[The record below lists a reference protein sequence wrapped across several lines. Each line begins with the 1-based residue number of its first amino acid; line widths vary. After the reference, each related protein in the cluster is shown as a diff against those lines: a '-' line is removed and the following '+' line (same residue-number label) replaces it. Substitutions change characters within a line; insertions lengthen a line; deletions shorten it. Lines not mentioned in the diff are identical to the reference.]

1 MPGQLDIGWAAIFAA
16 RPILQHIEQRGYYDI
31 TATEIKAL
39 SRKEPR
45 IMAKIDFREHLPA
58 VMAANDLAILAI
70 GNGLYRI
77 GRFDPFINIQE
88 ECRAPIQTVDFPP
101 HIITLNP
108 QCFTGESHLLDA
120 AYLSGVFQQVFG
132 EATHLTIRG
141 RRFCAQIDYRLNSV
155 PLPIRSVQIEVD
167 GGYEGPTTINLIEAK
182 NGSRGNISIRQLVYP
197 HLSWQQMVGGQ
208 KTVRTF
214 LVFHQDNVTRFIPIL
229 IGQEGV
235 CADHANERAF
245 RFGALES
252 LRLESIEVAPDAPLP
267 DRRIP
272 FPQADRFD
280 KVLALF
286 AQVAEAGSLSKEELF
301 SEFDLC
307 GRQTRYYLSVL
318 RWIGL
323 CDYEEQ
329 TVSLS
334 EVGRR
339 IAGMTR
345 NDRMRRLAEII
356 FAEPV
361 FHHVVRH
368 GIEDFP
374 EALFYRWNVRGST
387 VRRRLRTVIAWL
399 RFFQDGPER

>member
-16 RPILQHIEQRGYYDI
+16 RPILQHIEQHGYYDI
-31 TATEIKAL
+31 AATEIKAL
-39 SRKEPR
+39 SHKEPR
-45 IMAKIDFREHLPA
+45 IMAKIDFRENLPA
-58 VMAANDLAILAI
+58 VMAANHLAILAI

-77 GRFDPFINIQE
+77 GRFDPFINLQE

-108 QCFTGESHLLDA
+108 QCFTGESGILDA
-120 AYLSGVFQQVFG
+120 AHLSGFFQQVFG
-132 EATHLTIRG
+132 ETTHLTIRG
-141 RRFCAQIDYRLNSV
+141 RCFCSQIDYRLNNV

-197 HLSWQQMVGGQ
+197 HLSWQQIVGDR

-214 LVFHQDNVTRFIPIL
+214 LVFHQDSVTRFIPIL

-245 RFGALES
+245 RFGTLEP

-307 GRQTRYYLSVL
+307 GRQTSYYLSVL

-387 VRRRLRTVIAWL
+387 VRRRLQTVIAWL